1 MGSSSVSGPVGL
13 DRVTQTGW
21 RSGLPSL
28 MAAGFGSWWKT
39 RTWWIQSLIWIAVLN
54 GSLAALIWGDAP
66 DRQAIFTV
74 FGVMT
79 TFAAIAVTIIM
90 QEAIVGE
97 KRSGTAAW
105 VLSKPA
111 SRTAFVLSKLVPNSV
126 GVLATMILIPSSVL
140 LVQLA
145 LAGIDVD
152 LGPFALG
159 AAVAGLNLL
168 FYLTLSLMLG
178 TLFDSAGPV
187 IAIPLAFAFGQ
198 QLLGGLPHHRVPA
211 VVPAGAHRGVRYE
224 RDRRHHRRPADPDVR
239 GDRVHGHGV
248 RHLHDRRVLAIRA
261 HRALEAGQDAS
272 ARPAEAWDR
281 GRRTPAAD
289 HRVVRKSGITPRT

>member
-1 MGSSSVSGPVGL
+1 MGSSAVSGPAGL

-21 RSGLPSL
+21 RSGLSSL
-28 MAAGFGSWWKT
+28 MASGFGAWWKT
-39 RTWWIQSLIWIAVLN
+39 KTWWIQSLIWVAVVN

-66 DRQAIFTV
+66 DRGAIFTV

-79 TFAAIAVTIIM
+79 MFAAIAVTIIM
-90 QEAIVGE
+90 QEVIVGE

-111 SRTAFVLSKLVPNSV
+111 SRKAFVLSKLVPNSV
-126 GVLATMILIPSSVL
+126 GVLATMILIPSAVL
-140 LVQLA
+140 FVQLSV
-145 LAGIDVD
+145 AGIDVD

-198 QLLGGLPHHRVPA
+198 QLLGGLPVIEYLPWSLLVPVA
-211 VVPAGAHRGVRYE
+211 GSDTSVIGAIIGGQPIQGYGAIGLTVAACVIFTVVAFWQFE
-224 RDRRHHRRPADPDVR
+224 RTE
-239 GDRVHGHGV
+239 
-248 RHLHDRRVLAIRA
+248 L
-261 HRALEAGQDAS
+261 
-272 ARPAEAWDR
+272 
-281 GRRTPAAD
+281 
-289 HRVVRKSGITPRT
+289 